1 MQIGNEKL
9 VEYLCSEM
17 NVNVKDC
24 LGRTPLHLA
33 ATKDNPTILK
43 MLIASNSDVNSQSI
57 SGEIPLIKAIKFN
70 QYENVKL
77 LLRFGS
83 NSELRVNVSSL
94 NYIKN
99 LYNAE
104 DYALREDRS
113 EIATLVRCYQS
124 IKCKLVLVLHGY
136 VQGKKNSSKSSILT
150 QLSPKV
156 IQKLTGY
163 IIP

>member
-1 MQIGNEKL
+1 
-9 VEYLCSEM
+9 M

-70 QYENVKL
+70 KFDNVKL

-83 NSELRVNVSSL
+83 NSELRVNVSRL
-94 NYIKN
+94 
-99 LYNAE
+99 
-104 DYALREDRS
+104 
-113 EIATLVRCYQS
+113 
-124 IKCKLVLVLHGY
+124 
-136 VQGKKNSSKSSILT
+136 
-150 QLSPKV
+150 
-156 IQKLTGY
+156 
-163 IIP
+163 